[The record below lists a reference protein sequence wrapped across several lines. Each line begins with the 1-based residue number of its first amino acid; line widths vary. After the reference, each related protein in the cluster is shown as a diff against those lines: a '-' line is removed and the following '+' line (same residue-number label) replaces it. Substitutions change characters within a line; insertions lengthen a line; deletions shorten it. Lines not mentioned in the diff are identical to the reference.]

1 MHSKTNK
8 CEISYQFYWDYKLI
22 IEKVTRKVTKRTFLL
37 TRNKCC
43 MLDNNK
49 KMVPSDCCN
58 SHPWGSFRSPQTT
71 GSRDGNLSEMSV
83 YPESYNERLC
93 QNDRRLSLDRTVTP
107 RRVLHVNGAYY
118 MIRDAPSGQETMA
131 IHGTLSR
138 KPGASG
144 GWGLRGQCAAIHSG
158 RFAQPV
164 Q

>member
-1 MHSKTNK
+1 
-8 CEISYQFYWDYKLI
+8 
-22 IEKVTRKVTKRTFLL
+22 
-37 TRNKCC
+37 
-43 MLDNNK
+43 
-49 KMVPSDCCN
+49 
-58 SHPWGSFRSPQTT
+58 
-71 GSRDGNLSEMSV
+71 MSV

-118 MIRDAPSGQETMA
+118 MIRDAPSGQETKA

-144 GWGLRGQCAAIHSG
+144 GLGLPGQCGAIHSG
-158 RFAQPV
+158 LLAQPV